1 MTASAPAS
9 APALDR
15 PVVIFGASGQ
25 DGHYLAAL
33 HRARGDRVLGFS
45 VPAAPGV
52 SALDVADRA
61 AVTEV
66 VRANR
71 PAVIYQLAAASTTR
85 HDAVWA
91 THDSITTG
99 TLAVLEAAFAHC
111 PDARVVTI
119 GSGLQFENRGQP
131 IRETDPFAATSP
143 YAVARIHSAYAARYY
158 RSRGLRAYVAYLF
171 HHESPLRPLPHL
183 SARIC
188 HDVAAIARGH
198 TPGGVLE
205 VGDLSVEKEWGFAGD
220 VAEALAT
227 LAAQDG
233 AFEAVV
239 GTGQAY
245 SVATWVERCFAHVG
259 LSSQGRVRGI
269 PGFKAEYPRIVS
281 APDTLRGLGW
291 APRVDLDAL
300 VAMMMATAL
309 EVSEPVSEP

>member
-1 MTASAPAS
+1 MSS
-9 APALDR
+9 DR
-15 PVVIFGASGQ
+15 PVVILGASGQ
-25 DGHYLAAL
+25 DGHYLTAL
-33 HRARGDRVLGFS
+33 HRERGDRVLGFS
-45 VPAAPGV
+45 VPPGPGV
-52 SALDVADRA
+52 SELDISDRA
-61 AVTEV
+61 AVTEI

-85 HDAVWA
+85 HDALWA

-171 HHESPLRPLPHL
+171 HHESPLRPLSHL

-188 HDVAAIARGH
+188 HDVAAIARGDAN
-198 TPGGVLE
+198 GVLE
-205 VGDLSVEKEWGFAGD
+205 VGDLSVEKEWGYAGD
-220 VAEALAT
+220 VAAALAT
-227 LAAQDG
+227 LAAQDD

-239 GTGQAY
+239 GTGHAY

-259 LSSQGRVRGI
+259 LSSEGRVRGI

-291 APRVDLDAL
+291 TPKVGLDAL
-300 VAMMMATAL
+300 VAMMMAKATG
-309 EVSEPVSEP
+309 VSEPRRT